1 MIKKQKIILL
11 LCLMASSNVFA
22 TEEASTKEA
31 NINNQ
36 GAPITVTTVSTQD
49 LEVWQFS
56 EGQIEAINSPMIAAE
71 VGGRIISIAADVGQ
85 DVVVGQALAKI
96 DPVDFKLAKDLVSA
110 DIDRL
115 KSLIVAQKLQVK
127 RFKTLVTKKSANQ
140 SSLDEAQ
147 AQLGALKAQL
157 AGARVRFQQAE
168 RNRIKSQIVSPI
180 NGKVDE
186 RKVSE
191 GDYVKVG
198 TPLFHLTTLSHLRV
212 WLPFPESLGVQ
223 LKVGLPVTL
232 NSPVAPGQRVV
243 STITRIRPE
252 ITRSSRAINVIIDL
266 ENPGD
271 WEPGAS
277 VTGKVRVAVHK
288 KTLVVNQAS
297 IIRRPAGLVVYLLA
311 DGKVQ
316 EVPVTTGIHQ
326 GGIVEILSG
335 VQAGDQLALDGA
347 AYLTDGVVVEV
358 QADVQITSQ
367 SDSEQLEA
375 SQ

>member
-1 MIKKQKIILL
+1 MIKKRKIILL
-11 LCLMASSNVFA
+11 LCLMIASNVVTA
-22 TEEASTKEA
+22 AEVKT
-31 NINNQ
+31 NNQ
-36 GAPITVTTVSTQD
+36 GVPITVTTVNMQD
-49 LEVWQFS
+49 IEVWQFS
-56 EGQIEAINSPMIAAE
+56 EGEMEAINSPMIAAE
-71 VGGRIISIAADVGQ
+71 VSGRIISIAADVGQ

-115 KSLIVAQKLQVK
+115 KSLIIAQKLQVK
-127 RFKTLVTKKSANQ
+127 RLKTLVIKKSANQ

-168 RNRIKSQIVSPI
+168 RNRIKSQIVSPV
-180 NGKVDE
+180 NGKVDQ
-186 RKVSE
+186 RKVSK

-198 TPLFHLTTLSHLRV
+198 TPLFHLTTLRYLRV
-212 WLPFPESLGVQ
+212 WLPFPESLRAQ
-223 LKVGLPVTL
+223 LKLGLPVIL
-232 NSPVAPGQRVV
+232 HSPVMPGKQVL

-266 ENPGD
+266 ENPDD

-277 VTGKVRVAVHK
+277 VTGKVRVAVHQK
-288 KTLVVNQAS
+288 ALIVDQAC
-297 IIRRPAGLVVYLLA
+297 IIRRPSGLVVYRLVNN
-311 DGKVQ
+311 KVQ

-326 GGIVEILSG
+326 GNIVEILSG

-347 AYLTDGVVVEV
+347 AYLTDGVVVDV
-358 QADVQITSQ
+358 QATTLSNI
-367 SDSEQLEA
+367 EQPRA
-375 SQ
+375 AQ